1 MVVATHVP
9 PSPRP
14 HSAPALVPAV
24 ARAVAV
30 MDLLARQREPLSMAH
45 VAVALDL
52 PKSSVHGLCNTLLSF
67 GYLRRAENGALLI
80 GPSVMSLA
88 EAFVA
93 STSVASEFDAL
104 WRGAEAAPE
113 ETLILSVLNGAEVV
127 YVAVR
132 NGSRPLGLAFTIGM
146 RLPAHLAATGKA
158 MLAHLPPLKLRMLL
172 AHGPLPRLTGRG
184 PATFGALEA
193 ELAQVRAQGHTVH
206 DEGIREGVVALAAPV
221 LDAAG
226 APVAG
231 LGVCLNKAQ
240 LNAELVE
247 RQRRVVVQAAQR
259 LSQRLGARQAGDPE

>member
-1 MVVATHVP
+1 MVSAHAHT
-9 PSPRP
+9 SS
-14 HSAPALVPAV
+14 HSQGSPALVPAV

-30 MDLLARQREPLSMAH
+30 MDLLARRREPLSMAN
-45 VAVALDL
+45 VAAALDL
-52 PKSSVHGLCNTLLSF
+52 PKSSVHGLCNTLLNF
-67 GYLRRAENGALLI
+67 GYLRRADNGALLI

-93 STSVASEFDAL
+93 STNVASEFETL
-104 WRGAEAAPE
+104 WRGAKAAPE

-158 MLAHLPPLKLRMLL
+158 MLAHLPPAKLRALFKHE
-172 AHGPLPRLTGRG
+172 ALPRLTGRG
-184 PATFGALEA
+184 PGTFTELQA
-193 ELAQVRAQGHTVH
+193 ELSQVRAQGHSID

-221 LDAAG
+221 FDAAG
-226 APVAG
+226 QPVAG

-240 LNAELVE
+240 LSTELVE
-247 RQRRVVVQAAQR
+247 RQRQVVVRAAKT
-259 LSQRLGARQAGDPE
+259 LSMRLGARGA

>member
-1 MVVATHVP
+1 MALAQTH
-9 PSPRP
+9 PSSRSHASP
-14 HSAPALVPAV
+14 SLVPAV

-45 VAVALDL
+45 LAAALDL
-52 PKSSVHGLCNTLLSF
+52 PKSSVHGLCNTLLNF

-93 STSVASEFDAL
+93 STNVAGEFDAL
-104 WRGAEAAPE
+104 WRGAKAAPE

-146 RLPAHLAATGKA
+146 RLPANIAATGKA
-158 MLAHLPPLKLRMLL
+158 MLAHLPPLKLRALFKHD
-172 AHGPLPRLTGRG
+172 AALPRLTGHG
-184 PATFGALEA
+184 PATFAELQQ
-193 ELAQVRAQGHTVH
+193 ELAQVRAQGHSVD

-221 LDAAG
+221 FDASG
-226 APVAG
+226 QPVAG

-240 LNAELVE
+240 LNAELLE
-247 RQRRVVVQAAQR
+247 RQRQVVVQAAR
-259 LSQRLGARQAGDPE
+259 HLSQRLGARVEEAQ